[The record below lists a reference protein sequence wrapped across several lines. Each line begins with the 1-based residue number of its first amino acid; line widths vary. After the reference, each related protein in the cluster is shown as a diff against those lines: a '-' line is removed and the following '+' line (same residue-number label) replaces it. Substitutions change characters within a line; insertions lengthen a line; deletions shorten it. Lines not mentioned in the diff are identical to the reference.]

1 VELAGVAS
9 EAGSR
14 RREVRRLRRTA
25 ESRDAGEA
33 AAYAAPVRTLFTYGP
48 GIPRYLGMWLL
59 LAPPLVVGLLAF
71 GVRRSAVAVVV
82 LSTLFTIR
90 RNPPQ
95 WLEPWM
101 QWTAMVAALAATTG
115 WLAARVRSHRSHD
128 DNERGPAGA
137 RPRRVNARAVLALV
151 AVALALRVPL
161 AWLDPGIAHTATA
174 TELAARQLLDGHNP
188 YLLPNPHSDAGT
200 YQYPIGTALV
210 HAPLVAAVPET
221 VLGEEHLGVR
231 ATIWLTEAA
240 AVVALAWLGA
250 RFGHPRGGL
259 AAAFAYAVHPTLV
272 RESGMTVAND
282 LILAVLVVAAAA
294 AFTTRLRRPLLGGL
308 LVGLAISVKPPALV
322 VLPVVLVAWG
332 LRPTALAA
340 AVPAALQLPF
350 LLLPSPGL
358 HGVRAIAE
366 PATRAEPMDLLVQS
380 VWWPLYGVLGNGA
393 GLQRAL
399 AYAGLAASLAAAA
412 WAGRQLRAR
421 HPDAGRLPLA
431 PAAAALGLP
440 LLVSFA
446 LAAVQR
452 TNYQD
457 WHLAALLLCAGL
469 TVPRVAPGPLIER
482 RLTALTTVS

>member
-1 VELAGVAS
+1 M
-9 EAGSR
+9 
-14 RREVRRLRRTA
+14 
-25 ESRDAGEA
+25 
-33 AAYAAPVRTLFTYGP
+33 RTLFTYGP
-48 GIPRYLGMWLL
+48 GIPRYMGMWLL
-59 LAPPLVVGLLAF
+59 LAPPLVAGLLAF
-71 GVRRSAVAVVV
+71 GVRRSAVVVV
-82 LSTLFTIR
+82 ALSTLFTIR

-95 WLEPWM
+95 WLEPWL
-101 QWTAMVAALAATTG
+101 QWSAMVAALAATTA
-115 WLAARVRSHRSHD
+115 WLAARVRSD
-128 DNERGPAGA
+128 DDDHEPELESPGA
-137 RPRRVNARAVLALV
+137 RPRRVNPTAVLALV

-174 TELAARQLLDGHNP
+174 TELAARQLLAGHNP
-188 YLLPNPHSDAGT
+188 YLLPSPDSDAGT

-210 HAPLVAAVPET
+210 HAPLVAAVPERI
-221 VLGEEHLGVR
+221 LGEEHLGAR
-231 ATIWLTEAA
+231 ATIWLTEAV
-240 AVVALAWLGA
+240 AVAALAWLGA

-282 LILAVLVVAAAA
+282 LILAILVVAAAA
-294 AFTTRLRRPLLGGL
+294 AFCARPRRPLLGAV

-332 LRPTALAA
+332 LRPAVLAA

-380 VWWPLYGVLGNGA
+380 VWWPLYRAVGNGA

-399 AYAGLAASLAAAA
+399 AYVGLAASLAAAA
-412 WAGRQLRAR
+412 WAGRRLRAR
-421 HPDAGRLPLA
+421 RLTLSR
-431 PAAAALGLP
+431 AAAALGLP
-440 LLVSFA
+440 LLVSFV

-469 TVPRVAPGPLIER
+469 TVSRVAPPRSIER
-482 RLTALTTVS
+482 RSTTLTSVS